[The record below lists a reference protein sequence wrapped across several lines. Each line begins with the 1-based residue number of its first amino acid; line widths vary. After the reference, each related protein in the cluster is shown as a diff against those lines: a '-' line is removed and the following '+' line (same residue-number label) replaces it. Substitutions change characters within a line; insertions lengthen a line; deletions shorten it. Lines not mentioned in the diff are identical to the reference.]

1 MEGASLPG
9 SMAGGL
15 SGLSGDEGDA
25 LTGLIAGGLGSA
37 GNEGDVTGSIAGG
50 LGSVGNEG
58 DSLMELMVG
67 GFSRISGD
75 ECLGGGVQR
84 ST

>member
-1 MEGASLPG
+1 MEGASLTG
-9 SMAGGL
+9 SMADGL

-25 LTGLIAGGLGSA
+25 LTG
-37 GNEGDVTGSIAGG
+37 SIAGE

-58 DSLMELMVG
+58 DSQMELMVG
-67 GFSRISGD
+67 RFSRISGD